1 MIVKSLELENF
12 RNIKS
17 ASFTFSDN
25 VNIISGNNAQGK
37 TNLMEALAVSMEK
50 SFRTVKAA
58 EMLPKDEGCGKKTVI
73 NTDFIV
79 DKYPN
84 KVNKLTCN
92 VSNKGIFRKINGVN
106 YKDAIKLYPQLKSI
120 VFIPEDIYIVKG
132 SPESRREI
140 LDETVDMIN
149 KIHHNMVIKYQRILK
164 QKNALLS
171 RFEGMN
177 ITLSAKEQLYSWN
190 EELAKAGI
198 NVMAGRLKYFNT
210 FCKYVCEYYNK
221 LNNSG
226 EILSAGYFNSIMKSH
241 EYSLSDPD
249 TMFNIYYEE
258 LNKHLDKEL
267 IVGHTLVGVHR
278 DDICFFIDNKPVKEF
293 ASQGQVR
300 SIAVAIRLAQAK
312 IFRKKW
318 AESPIIIL
326 DDVLSELDSYRR
338 EFILQ
343 HIVGSQVFITGCNV
357 NDFNNIPNP
366 SRWTAEKGMF
376 TKI

>member
-1 MIVKSLELENF
+1 
-12 RNIKS
+12 
-17 ASFTFSDN
+17 
-25 VNIISGNNAQGK
+25 
-37 TNLMEALAVSMEK
+37 
-50 SFRTVKAA
+50 
-58 EMLPKDEGCGKKTVI
+58 MLPKDESCGKKTVI

-79 DKYPN
+79 DKYPD
-84 KVNKLTCN
+84 KVNKLACN

-177 ITLSAKEQLYSWN
+177 ITLSAREQLYSWN

-338 EFILQ
+338 GFILQ

-357 NDFNNIPNP
+357 NDFNNIPSP

>member
-58 EMLPKDEGCGKKTVI
+58 EMLPKDESCGKKTVI

-79 DKYPN
+79 DKYPD
-84 KVNKLTCN
+84 KVNKLACN

-177 ITLSAKEQLYSWN
+177 ITLSAREQLYSWN

-258 LNKHLDKEL
+258 
-267 IVGHTLVGVHR
+267 
-278 DDICFFIDNKPVKEF
+278 
-293 ASQGQVR
+293 
-300 SIAVAIRLAQAK
+300 
-312 IFRKKW
+312 
-318 AESPIIIL
+318 
-326 DDVLSELDSYRR
+326 
-338 EFILQ
+338 
-343 HIVGSQVFITGCNV
+343 
-357 NDFNNIPNP
+357 
-366 SRWTAEKGMF
+366 
-376 TKI
+376 